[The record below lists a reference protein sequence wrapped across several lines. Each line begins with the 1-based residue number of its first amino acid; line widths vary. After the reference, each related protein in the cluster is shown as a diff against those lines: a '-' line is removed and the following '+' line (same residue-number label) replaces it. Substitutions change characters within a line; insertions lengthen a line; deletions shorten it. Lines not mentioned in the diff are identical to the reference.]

1 MNENK
6 ISLIVVDDHDMVR
19 QGLESALKFF
29 DSLEII
35 ASLKNGFLALE
46 KLKEVKPDVILLD
59 IIMPKMNGLETAEE
73 IKRHYPDVKT
83 IVLSMDI
90 TSEYIK
96 KAMEAKVDGY
106 IPKNADI
113 EILVNAIKSVYE
125 GQTYYDQEVKEFV
138 FKQFKN
144 EDQEEI
150 PNIENISEREIQV
163 LKLIAEGY
171 SNKEIGEK
179 LFISHKTVEAHR
191 GNILRKLKLNSNAE
205 LIKFALARNLTEIPK
220 HMYLD

>member
-1 MNENK
+1 MDEHK

-29 DSLEII
+29 GGFEII

-46 KLKEVKPDVILLD
+46 KLKGVKPDVILLD

-73 IKRHYPDVKT
+73 IKKHYPEVKT

-96 KAMEAKVDGY
+96 KAMEANVDGY
-106 IPKNADI
+106 IPKNANI
-113 EILVNAIKSVYE
+113 EVLVNAIKSVHE
-125 GQTYYDQEVKEFV
+125 GQAYYDQEVKEFI

-144 EDQEEI
+144 EGREI
-150 PNIENISEREIQV
+150 PSIENLSEREIQV

-171 SNKEIGEK
+171 PNKEIGEK
-179 LFISHKTVEAHR
+179 LFISPKTVEAHR

>member
-6 ISLIVVDDHDMVR
+6 ISLMVVDDHDMVR

-29 DSLEII
+29 DSFEII

-73 IKRHYPDVKT
+73 IKKHYPDVKT

-96 KAMEAKVDGY
+96 KAMEANVDGY

-113 EILVNAIKSVYE
+113 EILVNAIKSVYG

-144 EDQEEI
+144 EDQDKI